1 MLTERER
8 KSPELRRK
16 RRVRKR
22 IVGTPERP
30 RLAVYRSNKH
40 IYAQVIDDAAG
51 RTLASASTQSP
62 ELKGVLKSTGTITAA
77 AQVGTLLAQKALSAK
92 VVRVIFD
99 RNRFRYHGRVK
110 TLAEA
115 ARKGGLEF

>member
-1 MLTERER
+1 VLTKRER

-22 IVGTPERP
+22 ILGTLERP

-62 ELKGVLKSTGTITAA
+62 ELKGSLKSTATITAA
-77 AQVGTLLAQKALSAK
+77 AQVGALLAQKALSAQ

-110 TLAEA
+110 TLADA